1 MESKIL
7 REMLDLII
15 YRQDFL
21 MIMTMPS
28 LKRVDTKKP

>member
-7 REMLDLII
+7 REMPDLII
-15 YRQDFL
+15 HLQGFR

-28 LKRVDTKKP
+28 LKRVDTMKP